1 MLPDESFASYFLD
14 VTGRPQRI
22 SACEC
27 ERVNEASLA
36 MTLHLLN
43 SQEVQDKIAR
53 NGGRAEQLAK
63 DPRPDE
69 EKVTELFLLATGS
82 KPTKAKLDLALDHIA
97 KHERT
102 KKIAYENIIW
112 ALLSSKGFLFNQ

>member
-1 MLPDESFASYFLD
+1 

-43 SQEVQDKIAR
+43 SQEVQDRITRAGSRADRLAR
-53 NGGRAEQLAK
+53 
-63 DPRPDE
+63 DPRPDD
-69 EKVTELFLLATGS
+69 EKLTELFLLAIGTP
-82 KPTKAKLDLALDHIA
+82 PTAEQLALA
-97 KHERT
+97 KQHLAKNAAN
-102 KKIAYENIIW
+102 KKQAYENFIW
-112 ALLSSKGFLFNQ
+112 ALVNSKAFLFNQ